1 MSTSSFNRSHR
12 SRRARAALCG
22 ALVAPALVLATLSPA
37 AASPI
42 SLDTAPQSVPAN
54 AIYIYSVH
62 ATSGDLVALA
72 THLDAAGYDVT
83 GRDGETLWVQGTAS
97 TRTSLEAES
106 GLMIDGAQALTYQAP
121 AVEPNASQDPILP
134 KKLDGK
140 HYETFYGGYRTV
152 DAFHKFEDDLETAYP
167 DLVKVVDYGTS
178 YTGDN
183 ALRAVCITA
192 DADKGCKLTPNVDKA
207 RFLLMAQIHAREL
220 TTSEVAWRYM
230 TSLIDGYKTDPQA
243 TAVLTSTEVWVV
255 PEINPDGIETVQQG
269 IEDQGTGYDSPGYHR
284 KNMNTTAEP
293 EGGCQG
299 QYVSSHPGIDL
310 NRNFDSY
317 YGGASTSKDP
327 CSEVYIG
334 TKAGSEPETTALG
347 GFFKK
352 IFKDQRGSKPGD
364 AAPATTTGSVISLH
378 TYANLVVF
386 PWEYNAGV
394 HSPNDAGLRSEGF
407 RLSHYNG
414 YETGQTG
421 EVLYNASGTSN
432 DYAYDQLGIAS
443 FTFEMGPGGG
453 TCAGFLPAY
462 TCQEAFWDINE
473 PALYYAATASR
484 QPYMLGLGPTTTS
497 VKAKAGGKK
506 IKVTATTDDDAYGTS
521 GVGRPASQNIKA
533 ARMYVGTAPWDGGK
547 AIAMKIKG
555 SGKSVGIS
563 ASVKAGKSKQLAYVQ
578 GQDADGN
585 WGPVAAVWIPKK

>member
-1 MSTSSFNRSHR
+1 MSTSTLAPGRRTRR
-12 SRRARAALCG
+12 SRTALLG
-22 ALVAPALVLATLSPA
+22 MLVVPALALTTVSPA
-37 AASPI
+37 AAGPI
-42 SLDTAPQSVPAN
+42 SPNDQSQSVPAN
-54 AIYIYSVH
+54 AVYIYSVH
-62 ATSGDLVALA
+62 ATSGDLVSLA
-72 THLDAAGYDVT
+72 TRLDAAGYEVT
-83 GRDGETLWVQGTAS
+83 GRDGESLWIQGSAA
-97 TRTSLEAES
+97 TRASLEGEV
-106 GLMIDGAQALTYQAP
+106 GLAIDGAQALTYQPP

-134 KKLDGK
+134 KKLDGR

-152 DAFHKFEDDLETAYP
+152 DAFHKFEDDLQTAYP
-167 DLVKVVDYGTS
+167 KLVKVIDYGTS

-183 ALRAVCITA
+183 KLRAICITA
-192 DADKGCKLTPNVDKA
+192 DADKGCKLTPDVDKA

-220 TTSEVAWRYM
+220 STSEVAWRYM
-230 TSLIDGYKTDPQA
+230 TSLIDGYNTDAQA

-293 EGGCQG
+293 PGGCQG
-299 QYVSSHPGIDL
+299 QYISSHPGIDI

-347 GFFKK
+347 DFFKQ
-352 IFKDQRGSKPGD
+352 IFKDQRGSKPND

-462 TCQEAFWDINE
+462 SCQDDFWKLNE
-473 PALYYAATASR
+473 PALYYAATAAR
-484 QPYMLGLGPTTTS
+484 QPYKLGLGPTTTD
-497 VKAKAGGKK
+497 VKAKVAGGK
-506 IKVTATTDDDAYGTS
+506 VTITGTTDDDAYGDV

-533 ARMYVGTAPWDGGK
+533 ARLYVGKAPWDGGK
-547 AIAMKIKG
+547 AVAMTIKG
-555 SGKSVGIS
+555 SGKSVQITG
-563 ASVKAGKSKQLAYVQ
+563 SVKPGKSKQLAYVQ

-585 WGPVAAVWIPKK
+585 WGPVAAVWIPKQ